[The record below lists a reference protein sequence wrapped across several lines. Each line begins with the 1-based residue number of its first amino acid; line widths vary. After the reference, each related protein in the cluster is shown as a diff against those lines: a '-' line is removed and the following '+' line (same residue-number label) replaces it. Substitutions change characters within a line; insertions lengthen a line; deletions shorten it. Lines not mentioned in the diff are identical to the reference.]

1 MRIKFTKLI
10 PIALVS
16 LVLIV
21 AVACKQKN
29 VKKIVVHNQFAISLY
44 RDTISINDLFNH
56 LDSTTTTW
64 LRVDDDGNLSAF
76 YKDTILGVVNAS
88 DFMDNVP
95 DVEINESTEFS
106 VPSFPP
112 VPGPTVEYVIDY
124 NVDVPFTYEECLIQV

>member
-56 LDSTTTTW
+56 DS
-64 LRVDDDGNLSAF
+64 VQ
-76 YKDTILGVVNAS
+76 YEQTIDMIEGAS
-88 DFMDNVP
+88 GIDEVLAK
-95 DVEINESTEFS
+95 IFS
-106 VPSFPP
+106 QYEWNQEDK
-112 VPGPTVEYVIDY
+112 TVID
-124 NVDVPFTYEECLIQV
+124 FLELIYQRFKK